1 MSSWWL
7 FETLGFEQ
15 IVAGGTSSGLQVGTF
30 AEATL
35 IDLPPSLR
43 GFYGT
48 DVAVTASVG
57 LHLFGMWMLD
67 GSLQRMHHGM

>member
-1 MSSWWL
+1 L
-7 FETLGFEQ
+7 ETLGFEHV
-15 IVAGGTSSGLQVGTF
+15 VAGGGASGLQVGTF

-35 IDLPPSLR
+35 VDIPPSLR

-48 DVAVTASVG
+48 DVAVTVDVG

-67 GSLQRMHHGM
+67 GSFQRMHHGM